1 LGNEDGQFYAKPR
14 IEAEADR
21 GKLVKV
27 RTVRLVYFSP
37 TRTTKVILESIAE
50 GICIDA
56 VRHIDFTLPGVDRHD
71 FPDMEEDELLIIGA
85 PVYAGR
91 VPEIAV
97 QRFQSLK
104 ANGNPA
110 AMVVLYGNR
119 EYEDALLELS
129 DLATASGFVPI
140 AGGAFIG
147 EHSFS
152 TEATPLAK
160 GRPDASDIRCA
171 REFGVSIG
179 QYLQSVP
186 SLRSIRPLK
195 LPGNRPFRE
204 HGNLPK
210 TSPVTDNDRCTACG
224 TCAAACPTGS
234 ISINESLCTNVETC
248 ILCCACVKV
257 CQENARVLNDPNI
270 GMIIEWLRMQ
280 TGKRKE
286 PQLFL
291 GSHSP

>member
-1 LGNEDGQFYAKPR
+1 
-14 IEAEADR
+14 
-21 GKLVKV
+21 
-27 RTVRLVYFSP
+27 
-37 TRTTKVILESIAE
+37 VILDNIAE
-50 GICIDA
+50 GICVDA
-56 VRHIDFTLPGVDRHD
+56 VKHFDFTLPDVDRHD
-71 FPDMEEDELLIIGA
+71 FPEMENDELLIIGA

-91 VPEIAV
+91 IPEIAV
-97 QRFQSLK
+97 QRFQNLK

-119 EYEDALLELS
+119 EYEDALLELC
-129 DLATASGFVPI
+129 DLATAYGFIPV

-152 TEATPLAK
+152 TPSTPLAE

-171 REFGVSIG
+171 REFGASIG
-179 QYLQSVP
+179 QYLQCIH
-186 SLRSIRPLK
+186 SLWDIRSLK

-210 TSPVTDNDRCTACG
+210 TSPVTDGNRCIACG

-234 ISINESLCTNVETC
+234 ISINESLSTNVKTC

-257 CQENARVLNDPNI
+257 CQDNARVLNDPNI

-291 GSHSP
+291 GSNSP